1 MGIRQGRSLGD
12 GRGGGLDRPRSFESF
27 YVDCGPRVV
36 KALTATLGDAD
47 LAVEA
52 TQEAMA
58 RAWRDWGTVVSA
70 GNPEGWVYRVALN
83 WSRSRFRRLRRE
95 VLGAFRDA
103 SHSDAE
109 PMDPAVTEALQGLSA
124 DHRAVLALRYC
135 MDWSLEDIAEAL
147 EVPVGTVKSRQH
159 WALQRAREVLQR

>member
-1 MGIRQGRSLGD
+1 
-12 GRGGGLDRPRSFESF
+12 
-27 YVDCGPRVV
+27 VV

-52 TQEAMA
+52 AQEAMA
-58 RAWRDWGTVVSA
+58 RAWRDWATVGRA
-70 GNPEGWVYRVALN
+70 HNPSGWVYRVALN

-95 VLGAFRDA
+95 VLGGSRDKA
-103 SHSDAE
+103 HLDAE
-109 PMDPAVTEALQGLSA
+109 PMDPSLTVALRGLSA

-135 MDWSLEDIAEAL
+135 MDWSIEDIAAAL

-159 WALQRAREVLQR
+159 WALQRLREVLGDDT